1 MNVNRQ
7 VYKALVLMMMAG
19 SAFFSACNSEKQTST
34 ETTSADSTAVADTTS
49 AAAATTPAPGT
60 GTNTK
65 ILGALPPTSEVPY
78 LLQNTG
84 ADFNAS
90 LINSAKKADA
100 YTTTTD
106 KAALNLGAYATDI
119 GYLSVYDKTQDVINY
134 LRSSDKLAKHI
145 GVGNA
150 FERSLEKRFESNL
163 GKKDS
168 LVKIVDE
175 SMNRVHEYL
184 EDNNRRGTAALT
196 LTGSFIE
203 GLYIS
208 TGLIEKY
215 PKDVPADVRNSVLT
229 NLMLTIIKQ
238 KQSLADL
245 LAILKSAPQ
254 DAQVV
259 EYTGYLNDLYK
270 QFENLNFDE
279 KVKNNSGDMVVTDK
293 TLSGIT
299 AKVKEIRSKII
310 A

>member
-1 MNVNRQ
+1 MNVNKQ
-7 VYKALVLMMMAG
+7 VCKALVLTMMAG
-19 SAFFSACNSEKQTST
+19 SAFFSACNSDKKTST
-34 ETTSADSTAVADTTS
+34 ETASTDSTAVADTTS
-49 AAAATTPAPGT
+49 AAATPASQGNSP
-60 GTNTK
+60 K

-90 LINSAKKADA
+90 LINTAKKVDS

-184 EDNNRRGTAALT
+184 EDNNRKGTAALT

-215 PKDVPADVRNSVLT
+215 PKDVPANVRNSVLT

-279 KVKNNSGDMVVTDK
+279 KVKNNSGDLVVTDK

-299 AKVKEIRSKII
+299 AKVKEIRAKIV

>member
-1 MNVNRQ
+1 MNVNKQ
-7 VYKALVLMMMAG
+7 VCKALVLTMMAG
-19 SAFFSACNSEKQTST
+19 SAFFSACNSDKTTST
-34 ETTSADSTAVADTTS
+34 ETASADSTAVADTTS
-49 AAAATTPAPGT
+49 AATPAATDAP
-60 GTNTK
+60 K

-84 ADFNAS
+84 ADFNAG
-90 LINSAKKADA
+90 LINAAKKVDS

-150 FERSLEKRFESNL
+150 FERSLEKRFEANL

-184 EDNNRRGTAALT
+184 EDNDRKGTAALT

-238 KQSLADL
+238 KKSLADL

-259 EYTGYLNDLYK
+259 EYTGYLTDLYN

-279 KVKNNSGDMVVTDK
+279 KVKTNSGDLVVTDK

-299 AKVKEIRSKII
+299 AKVKEIRAKIV

>member
-7 VYKALVLMMMAG
+7 VYKTLVLMMIAG
-19 SAFFSACNSEKQTST
+19 SAFFSACNSEKQNSTETAST
-34 ETTSADSTAVADTTS
+34 ETTTSADTTS
-49 AAAATTPAPGT
+49 ATTATTPATTDTAP
-60 GTNTK
+60 K

-78 LLQNTG
+78 LLENTG
-84 ADFNAS
+84 ADFNAG
-90 LINSAKKADA
+90 LINSAKKSDS
-100 YTTTTD
+100 YTTTSD

-134 LRSSDKLAKHI
+134 LRASDKLAKHI

-150 FERSLEKRFESNL
+150 FERSLEKRFEANL

-168 LVKIVDE
+168 LVRIVDE
-175 SMNRVHEYL
+175 SMNQVHKYL
-184 EDNNRRGTAALT
+184 EDNNRKGTAALT

-215 PKDVPADVRNSVLT
+215 PKNVPADVRNSVLT

-238 KQSLADL
+238 KKSLGDL
-245 LAILKSAPQ
+245 LTILKSAPQ

-299 AKVKEIRSKII
+299 AKVKEIRSKIV

>member
-1 MNVNRQ
+1 MNVNKQ
-7 VYKALVLMMMAG
+7 VCKALVLTMMAG
-19 SAFFSACNSEKQTST
+19 SAFFSACNSDKTTST
-34 ETTSADSTAVADTTS
+34 ETASTDSTAVADTTS
-49 AAAATTPAPGT
+49 AAATPAVPE
-60 GTNTK
+60 NTTS

-90 LINSAKKADA
+90 LINTAKKVDS

-184 EDNNRRGTAALT
+184 EDNNRKGTAALT

-238 KQSLADL
+238 
-245 LAILKSAPQ
+245 
-254 DAQVV
+254 
-259 EYTGYLNDLYK
+259 
-270 QFENLNFDE
+270 
-279 KVKNNSGDMVVTDK
+279 
-293 TLSGIT
+293 
-299 AKVKEIRSKII
+299 
-310 A
+310 